1 MSALLLDTHVWLW
14 YAEGVSERL
23 RPASTRK
30 LDEARKGDG
39 LVVSPISVWE
49 IGMHAARGR
58 IQLAVPLRDWVER
71 ALGVPGIRL
80 APLDAAV
87 AAESTLLPGEPQG
100 DPADRFLIA
109 TARTHGLV
117 LATRDE
123 RILEYA
129 KSGFLRVVKM

>member
-1 MSALLLDTHVWLW
+1 MSALLLDTHLWLW
-14 YAEGVSERL
+14 YAEGISERL
-23 RPASTRK
+23 RPASVKK
-30 LDEARKGDG
+30 LDEARRSDG
-39 LVVSPISVWE
+39 LIVSAISVWE

-58 IQLAVPLRDWVER
+58 IRLAVPLRDWVDK

-109 TARTHGLV
+109 TARLHGV
-117 LATRDE
+117 TLATRDE

-129 KSGFLRVVKM
+129 KQGFLRVVRI

>member
-1 MSALLLDTHVWLW
+1 MSALLLDTHLWLW
-14 YAEGVSERL
+14 YAEGISERL
-23 RPASTRK
+23 RPASVKK
-30 LDEARKGDG
+30 LDEARRSDG
-39 LVVSPISVWE
+39 LIVSAISVWE

-58 IQLAVPLRDWVER
+58 IRLAVPLRDWVDK

-109 TARTHGLV
+109 TARLLGVT

-129 KSGFLRVVKM
+129 KQGFLRVVRI

>member
-14 YAEGVSERL
+14 YAEGVAGRL
-23 RPASTRK
+23 RPASVRK
-30 LDEARKGDG
+30 LEEARRGDG
-39 LVVSPISVWE
+39 LVVSAISVWE

-58 IQLAVPLRDWVER
+58 MQLAVPLRDWIER
-71 ALGVPGIRL
+71 ALAASGIRL

-87 AAESTLLPGEPQG
+87 TAESTLLPGEPQG

-109 TARTHGLV
+109 TARTHGLA

-123 RILEYA
+123 GILAYA
-129 KSGFLRVVKM
+129 KQGFLRAVRI